1 MTGFSNFLSNLV
13 VSAQA
18 LFRSLKLKPAALNRL
33 RIGAAQASLAAI
45 FMVGVGIA
53 AAWISLK
60 FMGGNKLKVNPRAL
74 EADTLY
80 LIALLA
86 CSALAAHF
94 SSIKKAVTPS
104 ALLIFTLL
112 CLASAILSVLG
123 WGLHTY
129 ILVSPFVL
137 SAYMPKLVQWGL
149 IAWFYCMVLTNF
161 KKGLMLSWGPS
172 VTAAMPLLV
181 ALLFHLKYEPAEFW
195 FEAPSATR
203 AVNPATEDTLEAQA
217 ALLPTKIA
225 TLANQTPGVT
235 DVYFV
240 GFAPFSTEDVFSLEL
255 DSIVPMIETRFA
267 SKGKTIRLSNHNN
280 GLNKYPFA
288 TVANLRRALF
298 AIAAKMDAQEDVFVL
313 YITSHG
319 SKDHR
324 IASRFPPFEFNEISP
339 AILASLLDAAGIK
352 NRVLIISACY
362 SGGFI
367 EPLKNA
373 NTLVMTAAA
382 ADRPSFGCGTDSTFT
397 YFGKA
402 VMDEQLGSKT
412 RSFEEAFVNALPS
425 LNAREKAMGFE
436 SSKPQM
442 AVGSAIGPLLKKLN

>member
-1 MTGFSNFLSNLV
+1 MIGFSKFLLNLGL
-13 VSAQA
+13 SLQA
-18 LFRSLKLKPAALNRL
+18 LFKSFRLRPAVLNRL
-33 RIGAAQASLAAI
+33 HVSAGQAALAAL
-45 FMVGVGIA
+45 FMVLIGIA
-53 AAWISLK
+53 AAWVSLK
-60 FMGGNKLKVNPRAL
+60 IMGNAKLKVNPRAL
-74 EADTLY
+74 EADTAY
-80 LIALLA
+80 IVALLA

-94 SSIKKAVTPS
+94 ASEKKAASPS

-112 CLASAILSVLG
+112 CLASGILSVLG
-123 WGLHTY
+123 WALHTY
-129 ILVSPFVL
+129 LLVSPYVF
-137 SAYMPKLVQWGL
+137 SPYMPYVIQWGL
-149 IAWFYCMVLTNF
+149 IAWFYWLVLVNF
-161 KKGLMLSWGPS
+161 RKGLLLCLKPS
-172 VTAAMPLLV
+172 LIAAAPLLV
-181 ALLFHLKYEPAEFW
+181 TLLFHLKYEPAEFW
-195 FEAPSATR
+195 FEAPTAIN
-203 AVNPATEDTLEAQA
+203 AVNPATEDTLEAQS

-235 DVYFV
+235 DFYFI

-255 DSIVPMIETRFA
+255 DAIVPMIENRFV

-324 IASRFPPFEFNEISP
+324 IASRFPPFEFNEITP
-339 AILASLLDAAGIK
+339 ALLASLLDAAGIK

-373 NTLVMTAAA
+373 NTLIMTAAA

-412 RSFEEAFVNALPS
+412 RSFEDAFINALPGLS
-425 LNAREKAMGFE
+425 AREKAMGFE

-442 AVGSAIGPLLKKLN
+442 SVGSAIGPLLKNLD